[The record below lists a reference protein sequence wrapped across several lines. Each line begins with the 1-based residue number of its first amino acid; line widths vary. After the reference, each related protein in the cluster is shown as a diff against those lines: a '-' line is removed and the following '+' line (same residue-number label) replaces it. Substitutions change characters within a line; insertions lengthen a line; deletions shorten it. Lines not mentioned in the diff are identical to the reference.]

1 MALEALG
8 FMGPHAADGAADLT
22 RCLESDCPK
31 IVEGAVKAL
40 CTIGVQSDGVVSK
53 LCHLFVTT
61 DASSRG
67 AIVDAL
73 VAAGPAAGIKVRE
86 MLERHDLDSESES
99 DLLRVLLA
107 TLPGDERTAALLRE
121 KWQSS
126 DASQR
131 LCAIAALGATGPHV
145 PPQNVDLLIQALSD
159 PAPEGRFILLPL
171 LILFLWWKI
180 LHICL

>member
-1 MALEALG
+1 
-8 FMGPHAADGAADLT
+8 
-22 RCLESDCPK
+22 
-31 IVEGAVKAL
+31 
-40 CTIGVQSDGVVSK
+40 TIGVQSDGVVSK

-159 PAPEGRFILLPL
+159 PAPEVRQAAAEALG
-171 LILFLWWKI
+171 
-180 LHICL
+180 